1 MKVRK
6 FLSLAAVVF
15 LLLLAV
21 ACGGGT
27 GKGNAPEAGQPA
39 ETGQAQPSTGAG
51 QGEGVKPLKLGIIQ
65 LAEHPSLD
73 QARQGFLD
81 VLAERGYKEGDN
93 LTVEYENAQAD
104 ASLAAT
110 IAKKLV
116 AEKVDMAL
124 AIATGAAQA
133 MAEQTKDIPILI
145 TAVTDPVGAGL
156 VQSLEK
162 PGTNVT
168 GTTDMNPVKEQ
179 LALIKEIL
187 PQAKRAGVIYN
198 SGEPN
203 SVVQVEIAKEAAR
216 ELGLELVE
224 ANAANT
230 GEVLQAARSLVGK
243 VDAIYVP
250 TDNTVVSALE
260 SVIKVAEDNDLPLIV
275 GEGDSVRR
283 GGLATVGLDY
293 YKLGR
298 QTGEMAL
305 RIWENNENPADMP
318 VETQKEYEV
327 LVNLQAAKNMGV
339 VLPKSLLDR
348 ATKVE

>member
-1 MKVRK
+1 MQR
-6 FLSLAAVVF
+6 FLSLAGVIL

-27 GKGNAPEAGQPA
+27 TGGNAPETGQPSA
-39 ETGQAQPSTGAG
+39 TGQPEPTPGGQAAGA
-51 QGEGVKPLKLGIIQ
+51 KPLKLGIIQ

-81 VLAERGYKEGDN
+81 VLAERGYKDGSN
-93 LTVEYENAQAD
+93 LTVEYENAQGD

-116 AEKVDMAL
+116 ADKVDLAL
-124 AIATGAAQA
+124 AIATGSAQA

-156 VQSLEK
+156 AQSLEK
-162 PGTNVT
+162 PGGNVT

-179 LALIKEIL
+179 LALIKEML
-187 PQAKRAGVIYN
+187 PQAKKAGIIYN
-198 SGEPN
+198 SGEAN
-203 SVVQVEIAKEAAR
+203 SVVQVKIAKQAAG
-216 ELGLELVE
+216 ELGLELAE
-224 ANAANT
+224 ATAANT
-230 GEVLQAARSLVGK
+230 GEVLQAASSLVGK
-243 VDAIYVP
+243 VDALYVP
-250 TDNTVVSALE
+250 TDNTVVSALD

-275 GEGDSVRR
+275 GEGDSVKK

-293 YKLGR
+293 YKLGK

-305 RIWENNENPADMP
+305 RIWEDNEKPADMP
-318 VETQKEYEV
+318 IETQKEYETI
-327 LVNLQAAKNMGV
+327 VNLKAAENMGV
-339 VLPKSLLDR
+339 RLPQSLLDR